1 MATTERADRKQRREW
16 YSVSVTS
23 VAFVGILALVIVGII
38 VYPRL
43 GLESVEQQAERVII
57 EATERIAVI
66 EKREDIDQIK
76 VEHRAAW
83 DLFDEAGEAFDRSD
97 FERALESGDRCLLVL
112 DSIERKGEGTIRVLT
127 VEGGVEYRRGERGT
141 WRRLRNHVNL
151 NPGDW
156 VKTATDGTAEL
167 LFSIDGSLFTLRQST
182 MVHLGGELG
191 NGDRDGATNIN
202 FGSVELNTSNRDHTL
217 TTPKSE
223 AKVGQNS
230 EALVAFDRDRQS
242 GRFAAF
248 TGGVEVKSKATGEK
262 LEIGALQQV
271 EQLGERLSQVSDLPG
286 RPAILDPED
295 DRAVDL
301 ATESEIE
308 LAWRPVDDARR
319 YALRISG
326 NRLFASH
333 FIENTRSKTTAKIG
347 VQRDGQFFW
356 RVAAM
361 DAQGNLG
368 PWSEIRSF
376 RASSASRIQQVS
388 DDEPP
393 PLDVNVETYG
403 TLVIVNGKTELGATV
418 TINGEPVALKSNGS
432 FSTTVQFSTAGWNV
446 VEVVSTDA
454 WDNST
459 PKKLRVFI
467 DAV

>member
-1 MATTERADRKQRREW
+1 MATKDRKQRREW

-23 VAFVGILALVIVGII
+23 VTIMGGLILLVGGLILI
-38 VYPRL
+38 PRL
-43 GLESVEQQAERVII
+43 GLESVEQQAERVINQ
-57 EATERIAVI
+57 AAERIAVI
-66 EKREDIDQIK
+66 EKREDIDQIM
-76 VEHRAAW
+76 VEHRPAW
-83 DLFDEAGEAFDRSD
+83 DLYEEATAAFEKTN
-97 FERALESGDRCLLVL
+97 FEGALESGDRCLLVL

-127 VEGGVEYRRGERGT
+127 VAGGVEYRRGERGT

-156 VKTATDGTAEL
+156 VKTGTDGTAEL
-167 LFSIDGSLFTLRQST
+167 LFSLDGSLFTLRQST

-191 NGDRDGATNIN
+191 SGERDGSTNIN

-223 AKVGQNS
+223 AKVRQNS

-248 TGGVEVKSKATGEK
+248 TGGVEVKSLDTGEK
-262 LEIGALQQV
+262 LKISALQQV
-271 EQLGERLSQVSDLPG
+271 EQLGARLAEISNLPG
-286 RPAILDPED
+286 RPVLTGPAD
-295 DRAVDL
+295 DSAVDL
-301 ATESEIE
+301 GTESQIVLSWQQVE
-308 LAWRPVDDARR
+308 DARR

-333 FIENTRSKTTAKIG
+333 FIENTRSKSSATVG

-356 RVAAM
+356 RVAAL
-361 DAQGNLG
+361 DPQGNLG
-368 PWSEIRSF
+368 PWSDVRSF
-376 RASSASRIQQVS
+376 RATSASRFQQAS

-393 PLDVNVETYG
+393 PLEVNVETIG
-403 TLVIVNGKTELGATV
+403 LFVFVNGKTELGASV
-418 TINGEPVALKSNGS
+418 TINDDQVAVRSDGTFRQTLQMDK
-432 FSTTVQFSTAGWNV
+432 AGWNV
-446 VEVVSTDA
+446 LEVVSTDA

-459 PKKLRVFI
+459 TEKVRVFI

>member
-23 VAFVGILALVIVGII
+23 VAMVAALVLVAAGLIV
-38 VYPRL
+38 VPRL
-43 GLESVEQQAERVII
+43 GLESVEQQAERVINQ
-57 EATERIAVI
+57 ASERIAVI
-66 EKREDIDQIK
+66 EKREDIEQIK

-83 DLFDEAGEAFDRSD
+83 DLFNEATAAFDD
-97 FERALESGDRCLLVL
+97 QQFERALESGDRCLLVL
-112 DSIERKGEGTIRVLT
+112 ESIERKGEGTIRVLT
-127 VEGGVEYRRGERGT
+127 AEGGVEYRRGERGT

-167 LFSIDGSLFTLRQST
+167 LFSVDGSLFTLRQST

-191 NGDRDGATNIN
+191 SGDRDGATNIN
-202 FGSVELNTSNRDHTL
+202 FGSVELNTSTRDHTL
-217 TTPKSE
+217 TTPQSE
-223 AKVGQNS
+223 AKVSQNS

-248 TGGVEVKSKATGEK
+248 TGGVEVKSLATGQK

-271 EQLGERLSQVSDLPG
+271 EQLGERLAEVSNLPG
-286 RPAILDPED
+286 RPELSGPPD

-301 ATESEIE
+301 AVEGEIVLSWE
-308 LAWRPVDDARR
+308 PVEDARR

-333 FIENTRSKTTAKIG
+333 FIENTRAKSSARVG
-347 VQRDGQFFW
+347 VERDGQYFW

-361 DAQGNLG
+361 DPQGNLG
-368 PWSEIRSF
+368 PWSDVRSF
-376 RASSASRIQQVS
+376 RATSASRVQQVS
-388 DDEPP
+388 DNEPP
-393 PLDVNVETYG
+393 PLEVNVETIG
-403 TLVIVNGKTELGATV
+403 TFVIVNGKTELGATV
-418 TINGEPVALKSNGS
+418 TINGEPVVLKSDGS
-432 FSTTVQFSTAGWNV
+432 FRATIQMDQAGWSV
-446 VEVVSTDA
+446 LEVVATDA
-454 WDNST
+454 WNNST
-459 PKKLRVFI
+459 PKKRRVFI